1 MSVKISYKTIN
12 MGQKITKSWWRISV
26 LPLRK
31 FTHLNSSNQH
41 KSLFFKKWFDLL
53 DFTKEWWCTSF
64 CFSVPRPSECAL
76 KQLLA
81 RIFRSN
87 LGLFS
92 LKNST
97 SERFKAKTLNS
108 LCDGTLS
115 LEQDYQKTW
124 CYNLPACKLWD
135 IHYNKK
141 SLRCKP
147 QTELL
152 KTLLCIKGNY
162 LTFCN

>member
-81 RIFRSN
+81 KIFRSN

-115 LEQDYQKTW
+115 LEQDYQKNMVLQSPCLQTLRHTLQQKVSAVQTTDW
-124 CYNLPACKLWD
+124 ASKNFAVYQRKLF
-135 IHYNKK
+135 NF
-141 SLRCKP
+141 L
-147 QTELL
+147 
-152 KTLLCIKGNY
+152 
-162 LTFCN
+162 